1 MICLVTLIDGFFLG
15 DHLSS
20 ASGGWQ
26 EAVFAVLL
34 LGCAAYSQ
42 VYCYRRSG
50 PVEREQIK
58 WSGLGI
64 GITLFSFTI
73 MNVFLDW
80 ARLDQPDTPPE
91 YAAFATLTFDLIST
105 LTSLLVPL
113 ALGVAIFRYRLFSID
128 LVLNRALV
136 YVIGI
141 YALTVGSISSL
152 FRIGSNPVISL
163 AATALVAI
171 LFQPLHERLKRGVN
185 HLFYGDRDDP
195 YAALS
200 RLGQRLEGTLAPDAV
215 LPAIVTTLTETLKV
229 PYAAITLH
237 DGGAIAAESGT
248 PASNPLRLPLV
259 YQGEPAGE
267 LLVAP
272 RVAGESFSV
281 ADRRLLNDLARQA
294 GVAVHAVQLYTRTVQ
309 LAADLQLSRERLITA
324 REEERRCLRVISTTV
339 SDPSSPASRSSWRSC
354 GTAWPPTRSPTRS

>member
-1 MICLVTLIDGFFLG
+1 
-15 DHLSS
+15 
-20 ASGGWQ
+20 
-26 EAVFAVLL
+26 VLL

-42 VYCYRRSG
+42 IYRYRRSDA
-50 PVEREQIK
+50 VEREQIK
-58 WSGLGI
+58 SGGLGLGI
-64 GITLFSFTI
+64 ALFSFVI

-80 ARLDQPDTPPE
+80 ARLDQPGTPPE
-91 YAAFATLTFDLIST
+91 HAALATLTFDLIGT
-105 LTSLLVPL
+105 LNSLLIPL
-113 ALGVAIFRYRLFSID
+113 TLGVAIFRYRLFAID
-128 LVLNRALV
+128 IVINRALV
-136 YVIGI
+136 YGTLTACVIGI

-152 FRIGSNPVISL
+152 FRIGDNAVISL
-163 AATALVAI
+163 AASALVAI
-171 LFQPLHERLKRGVN
+171 LFQRLRVRLQRGVN
-185 HLFYGDRDDP
+185 RVFYGDRDDP